1 MITRY
6 EVPVLLKESI
16 PGLENTC
23 IPTRASLEIYVAMSS
38 FTDYTRNAV
47 DNHDMNLAKRCF
59 SLAEKLYREGD
70 SLVRMLIENCFVYSF
85 SLFMPK
91 DRHELRM
98 VESMIPASLYNVY
111 VEQVSASGC

>member
-16 PGLENTC
+16 PGLDQTA
-23 IPTRASLEIYVAMSS
+23 IPTKASLEIYVAMNS
-38 FTDYTRNAV
+38 FTDYTRHAV
-47 DNHDMNLAKRCF
+47 EDHNMNLAKRCF
-59 SLAEKLYREGD
+59 TVAEKLYREGD

-91 DRHELRM
+91 DRHEMLI

-111 VEQVSASGC
+111 VKQVSATGC

>member
-16 PGLENTC
+16 PGLDKTC
-23 IPTRASLEIYVAMSS
+23 IPTRASLEIYVAMNS
-38 FTDYTRNAV
+38 FTDITRNAV
-47 DNHDMNLAKRCF
+47 ADHNMNLAKRCF
-59 SLAEKLYREGD
+59 SLAEKMYREGD

-91 DRHELRM
+91 DRNELM
-98 VESMIPASLYNVY
+98 IVEEMIPESLYNVY
-111 VEQVSASGC
+111 VKQVSASGC